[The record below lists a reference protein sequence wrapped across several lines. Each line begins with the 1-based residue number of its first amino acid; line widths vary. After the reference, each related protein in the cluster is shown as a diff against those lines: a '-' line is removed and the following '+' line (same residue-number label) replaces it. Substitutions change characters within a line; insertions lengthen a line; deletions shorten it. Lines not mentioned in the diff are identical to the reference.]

1 MSTPIKNL
9 LTRTLTSKLEI
20 ERKFVPTPLL
30 IKYALENPK
39 NETLTLPPSK
49 FSTTDNT
56 SLPRITLSRLPRK
69 RVTDKYF
76 DRNGVLESKG
86 IWVRWRREQ
95 TTAHDGKDAATS
107 KESGADGFWEAKI
120 KQGGDFVNS
129 RFTEVRGRDAVEEL
143 MAEAGVCDSVYDLR
157 YELGFM
163 ADRVSWAVKEFGH
176 GQQES
181 GAGDDAAAMTLV
193 LDSILASLEGTDGSH
208 PKYMQ
213 HRVGELELEKTIVTD
228 ITTGNF
234 EIKNVPVPVT
244 DLTSASESEKMN
256 THLEEFMAA
265 YPSIFAGEGTP
276 KGKLTAYIDQK
287 KELAARHWKANASGR
302 FANLSEVKYDRLF
315 GGK

>member
-1 MSTPIKNL
+1 MSTPTKNL
-9 LTRTLTSKLEI
+9 LARTLTSKLEI

-30 IKYALENPK
+30 LKYAPENPQ

-49 FSTTDNT
+49 FSTTDNA

-76 DRNGVLESKG
+76 DRNGALVSKG

-95 TTAHDGKDAATS
+95 TTAHGGKDAETTKNGA
-107 KESGADGFWEAKI
+107 ADGFWEAKI
-120 KQGGDFVNS
+120 KQGGDYVNS
-129 RFTEVRGRDAVEEL
+129 RFSEVRGRDAVEEL
-143 MAEAGVCDSVYDLR
+143 LADAGVCDSVYDLK

-163 ADRVSWAVKEFGH
+163 ADRVSWAVKEFGA
-176 GQQES
+176 GQQEG

-193 LDSILASLEGTDGSH
+193 LDSMLASLEGADGSH

-213 HRVGELELEKTIVTD
+213 HRVGELELEKTIVSTAK
-228 ITTGNF
+228 F
-234 EIKNVPVPVT
+234 ENNNMPIT
-244 DLTSASESEKMN
+244 DLTTPSESDKMN
-256 THLEEFMAA
+256 SHLEEFMAA

-276 KGKLTAYIDQK
+276 KGKLMACIDQK
-287 KELAARHWKANASGR
+287 KDLAARHWKANASGR

>member
-1 MSTPIKNL
+1 MSTPTKNL

-30 IKYALENPK
+30 LKYASENPIH
-39 NETLTLPPSK
+39 ETLTLPPSK

-69 RVTDKYF
+69 RITDKYF
-76 DRNGVLESKG
+76 DRNGALMSKG
-86 IWVRWRREQ
+86 IWVRWRHEQ
-95 TTAHDGKDAATS
+95 TTAHDGKDAETTKNGA
-107 KESGADGFWEAKI
+107 ADGFWEAKV
-120 KQGGDFVNS
+120 KQGGDYINS
-129 RFTEVRGRDAVEEL
+129 RFSEVRGRDAVEEL
-143 MAEAGVCDSVYDLR
+143 LADAGVCGSVYDLK

-163 ADRVSWAVKEFGH
+163 ADRVSWAVKKFGQ
-176 GQQES
+176 GQQEA

-193 LDSILASLEGTDGSH
+193 LDSMLASLEGTDGSH

-228 ITTGNF
+228 VSTA
-234 EIKNVPVPVT
+234 KNVPIT
-244 DLTSASESEKMN
+244 DLTSPSESDKMN
-256 THLEEFMAA
+256 SHLEEFMAA
-265 YPSIFAGEGTP
+265 YPSIFAGEGKP
-276 KGKLTAYIDQK
+276 KGKLMACIDQK

-315 GGK
+315 GGE

>member
-1 MSTPIKNL
+1 MSTSTKKSL

-30 IKYALENPK
+30 LKYALENSD
-39 NETLTLPPSK
+39 NETLTLPPPTSANK
-49 FSTTDNT
+49 TT
-56 SLPRITLSRLPRK
+56 LPPAILSRLPRK

-76 DRNGVLESKG
+76 DRNSALESKG

-107 KESGADGFWEAKI
+107 KDGAADGFWEAKI

-143 MAEAGVCDSVYDLR
+143 MREAGFCDSVYDLR

-163 ADRVSWAVKEFGH
+163 ADRASWTVKEFGA
-176 GQQES
+176 GQQEG

-193 LDSILASLEGTDGSH
+193 LDSMLASLEGADGSH

-213 HRVGELELEKTIVTD
+213 HRVGELELEKTIVTG
-228 ITTGNF
+228 IATTNF
-234 EIKNVPVPVT
+234 ESNNAPVI
-244 DLTSASESEKMN
+244 DLTSASESNAMN

-265 YPSIFAGEGTP
+265 YPTVFAGEGTP

-287 KELAARHWKANASGR
+287 KELAARNWKANASGR
-302 FANLSEVKYDRLF
+302 FANLSEVKYERLF